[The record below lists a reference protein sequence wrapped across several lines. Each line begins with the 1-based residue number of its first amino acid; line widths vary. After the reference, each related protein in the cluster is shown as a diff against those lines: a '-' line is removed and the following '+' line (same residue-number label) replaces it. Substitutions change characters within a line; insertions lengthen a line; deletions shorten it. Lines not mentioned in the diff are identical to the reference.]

1 MNSEPMT
8 SLNEEEKK
16 KRGVTTG
23 GRKAQVSILNIALH
37 KYLYLVY
44 RGSQSLFDMISL
56 KTAWADFNDLDVG
69 QILEF
74 PNQMSSYFTLL
85 NKNEKDGWECQ
96 IREET
101 GRCETRPLLV
111 PSTQPSWIEDT
122 KDHVGPM

>member
-8 SLNEEEKK
+8 SLNEEKKK

-37 KYLYLVY
+37 KYRYLIY

-69 QILEF
+69 QIPEF
-74 PNQMSSYFTLL
+74 PS
-85 NKNEKDGWECQ
+85 
-96 IREET
+96 
-101 GRCETRPLLV
+101 
-111 PSTQPSWIEDT
+111 
-122 KDHVGPM
+122 

>member
-8 SLNEEEKK
+8 LNEEEKK
-16 KRGVTTG
+16 KKGVTAE
-23 GRKAQVSILNIALH
+23 GRKAQVSILNIGLH
-37 KYLYLVY
+37 KYQYLVY

-56 KTAWADFNDLDVG
+56 KTVWADFNDLDVG

-74 PNQMSSYFTLL
+74 PRQMSSYFTML
-85 NKNEKDGWECQ
+85 NKNQKDGWEYQ

-111 PSTQPSWIEDT
+111 PSSQPSWIEDT
-122 KDHVGPM
+122 KDPVDPM